1 MNELFES
8 RDRKLLEDAIDLA
21 WRCPPSE
28 TAFSVGAMIVADDGT
43 VLGTGWSR
51 RSDPHEH
58 AEEAALADV
67 DEADR
72 HRLTAATI
80 YTSLEPCSTRASR
93 PVSCTQH
100 ILQAAIPRIV
110 YAWREPDLF
119 VDCVG
124 AETLRAAG
132 REVRELADLADAAR
146 EPNVHLLSA
155 HEEST
160 PASEGPHSD

>member
-1 MNELFES
+1 MSEFRES
-8 RDRKLLEDAIDLA
+8 RDRALLEQAIGLA

-43 VLGTGWSR
+43 VLGKGWSR
-51 RSDPHEH
+51 RGDPHEH

-67 DEADR
+67 GEADR
-72 HRLTAATI
+72 DLLATATI

-93 PVSCTQH
+93 PVTCTQH
-100 ILQAAIPRIV
+100 ILQAGIPRV
-110 YAWREPDLF
+110 VFAWREPDLF

-132 REVRELADLADAAR
+132 REVLELVELAPAAR
-146 EPNVHLLSA
+146 EPNSHLL
-155 HEEST
+155 
-160 PASEGPHSD
+160 P

>member
-1 MNELFES
+1 MSETPES
-8 RDRKLLEDAIDLA
+8 RDRELLEQAIALA

-28 TAFSVGAMIVADDGT
+28 TAFSVGAMVVADDGT

-67 DEADR
+67 AEADR
-72 HRLTAATI
+72 DRLAAATI

-93 PVSCTQH
+93 PVACTQH
-100 ILQAAIPRIV
+100 ILQVGIPRIV

-132 REVRELADLADAAR
+132 REVHELADLADAAR
-146 EPNVHLLSA
+146 EPNSHLVPANKESA
-155 HEEST
+155 PDGE
-160 PASEGPHSD
+160 PHDE

>member
-1 MNELFES
+1 MNEFRES
-8 RDRKLLEDAIDLA
+8 RDRALLEQAIGLA

-51 RSDPHEH
+51 RGDPHEH

-67 DEADR
+67 PEADR
-72 HRLTAATI
+72 DLLATATI

-93 PVSCTQH
+93 PVTCTQH
-100 ILQAAIPRIV
+100 ILLAGIPRV
-110 YAWREPDLF
+110 VFAWREPDLF

-132 REVRELADLADAAR
+132 REVLELAELAPAAR
-146 EPNVHLLSA
+146 EPNSHLL
-155 HEEST
+155 
-160 PASEGPHSD
+160 P